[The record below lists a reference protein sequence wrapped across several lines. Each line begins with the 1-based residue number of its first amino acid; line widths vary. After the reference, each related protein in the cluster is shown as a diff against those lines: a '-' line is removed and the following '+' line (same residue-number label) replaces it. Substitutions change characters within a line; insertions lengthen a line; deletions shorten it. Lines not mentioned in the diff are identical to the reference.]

1 MKLLGQVIY
10 ITLLSLVVAVLFYF
24 FVGTKGIWGAV
35 VIFWVSFL
43 FIGAQVAGLFTVFK
57 QPQRE
62 KQSPPGLMGMDRKE
76 WKQWLREE
84 EEGMKLAAKKYPH
97 GWGEKELDECL
108 DEIRKDKEKT
118 EAAKTR

>member
-10 ITLLSLVVAVLFYF
+10 ITLLSLCIAVMFYF
-24 FVGTKGIWGAV
+24 FIGTRGIWGALIV
-35 VIFWVSFL
+35 FLVNFL
-43 FIGAQVAGLFTVFK
+43 FIGGQVAGLFTVFK
-57 QPQRE
+57 QPKRE
-62 KQSPPGLMGMDRKE
+62 EQSPPDLVDTKE
-76 WKQWLREE
+76 WKEWLAKET
-84 EEGMKLAAKKYPH
+84 EGMKLASKKYPH